1 MLLSLAEQC
10 LGEGH
15 RKAVFIF
22 IKRMGN
28 WGLWPCLLS
37 SPLPVWLRGT
47 LGTSP
52 LPPPPS
58 ASGRGQLKMATLT

>member
-28 WGLWPCLLS
+28 WGLWPCLSFVISPACLAAGDFRDLS
-37 SPLPVWLRGT
+37 PS
-47 LGTSP
+47 
-52 LPPPPS
+52 PS
-58 ASGRGQLKMATLT
+58 ASGRRQLEIAILT